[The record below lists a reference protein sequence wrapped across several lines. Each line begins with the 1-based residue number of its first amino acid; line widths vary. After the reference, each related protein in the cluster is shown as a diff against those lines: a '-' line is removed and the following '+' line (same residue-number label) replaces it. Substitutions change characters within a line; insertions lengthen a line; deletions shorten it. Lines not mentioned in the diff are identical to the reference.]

1 LWYISE
7 IRNGGNYQTL
17 MVLSEVRKYFP
28 VMFQKLKSGKM
39 LLTRSK
45 KVLITILFLMTMA
58 ESGKNVKNRLI
69 AKK

>member
-1 LWYISE
+1 
-7 IRNGGNYQTL
+7 
-17 MVLSEVRKYFP
+17 
-28 VMFQKLKSGKM
+28 MFQKLKSGKM

-45 KVLITILFLMTMA
+45 KVLITILFLMTRV